1 MTFLYRKPHFSL
13 LSLCV
18 ACHIYRKTQP
28 SNMLSWAMDPLLNN
42 SLGVRKRKISEMK
55 IFNTL
60 VSPVLDC
67 HGNQNE
73 YTSVKVKSIDRTL
86 LSYKLKNQTDR
97 KRVLKSFV
105 VRSVMPKESSWD
117 DSFLFVSYLYK
128 LHLSNVWYRVIKFLW
143 TSSSC
148 RYHSV
153 QCF

>member
-1 MTFLYRKPHFSL
+1 MTFLYRKPHFSP

-86 LSYKLKNQTDR
+86 LSYKLKKPNCQKAR
-97 KRVLKSFV
+97 QYWNLLLFEAYCPRSHLKMIVF
-105 VRSVMPKESSWD
+105 
-117 DSFLFVSYLYK
+117 YLYFICT
-128 LHLSNVWYRVIKFLW
+128 NYIYQMCG
-143 TSSSC
+143 TG
-148 RYHSV
+148 
-153 QCF
+153 

>member
-1 MTFLYRKPHFSL
+1 
-13 LSLCV
+13 
-18 ACHIYRKTQP
+18 
-28 SNMLSWAMDPLLNN
+28 MLSWAMDPLLNN

-105 VRSVMPKESSWD
+105 VRSIMPKELSGD
-117 DSFLFVSYLYK
+117 DSFLFVFYLYK
-128 LHLSNVWYRVIKFLW
+128 LHLSNVWYRVIKFL
-143 TSSSC
+143 
-148 RYHSV
+148 
-153 QCF
+153 